1 MIVGYQFPEVA
12 EAEYDSNWLMVK
24 IVVRHPDG
32 DWSAVDPA
40 LLTYEV
46 RELADWLRVVGSG
59 SRETREMAFLEPC
72 LSFRLRSGDKRTDE
86 LEIDLAHE
94 FRPPWAKDIDQSAA
108 MLFPLSEIDLSSAAD
123 ALQHELEQYP
133 QRAAR

>member
-72 LSFRLRSGDKRTDE
+72 LSFRDRSGDKRTDE
-86 LEIDLAHE
+86 LECLD
-94 FRPPWAKDIDQSAA
+94 
-108 MLFPLSEIDLSSAAD
+108 
-123 ALQHELEQYP
+123 
-133 QRAAR
+133 